1 MLINPRLLKK
11 ASSMNLT
18 NLECVLPNHAG
29 DRNLAER
36 NRLVTDEGM
45 IELAKRVEFYRKK
58 SGILQAE
65 LADQLGV
72 TQPMISRIE
81 KGLARLNGE
90 LIVKLA
96 SIFSISTDELLGAKT
111 KPLPET
117 AVGRRWL
124 KRLQRI
130 DGLSKR
136 EQDAL
141 ALIIDA
147 FLAKPK
153 SKNKAS

>member
-1 MLINPRLLKK
+1 
-11 ASSMNLT
+11 MNT
-18 NLECVLPNHAG
+18 PDLECALPRFEG
-29 DRNLAER
+29 DHTLVER

-65 LADQLGV
+65 LAERLGV

-90 LIVKLA
+90 LIVRLA
-96 SIFSISTDELLGAKT
+96 DIFSISTDELLGAKT
-111 KPLPET
+111 KPIPET
-117 AVGRRWL
+117 AIGRRWL

-141 ALIIDA
+141 TLIIDA
-147 FLAKPK
+147 FLSKPK
-153 SKNKAS
+153 TKNKAS